1 MGGRGGPMISSL
13 NFGPWSTLKDLVAEG
28 KKKKNDSKTL
38 LWNGSPSTEWHLMI
52 AISYLGENFHP
63 KV

>member
-28 KKKKNDSKTL
+28 KKKTKRLKDSSL
-38 LWNGSPSTEWHLMI
+38 EWQSI
-52 AISYLGENFHP
+52 N
-63 KV
+63 